1 MLPRLSDPKSP
12 RAAERSRYIAA
23 AKPFGF
29 RGVGLYFQSKV
40 ADALVRNDL
49 RPAEQGG
56 PLVGVLGTYKR
67 LQVPEPEEG
76 FDALFFARLGPDGFT
91 VEEGQREVR

>member
-1 MLPRLSDPKSP
+1 MLPRLSGPKSP

-67 LQVPEPEEG
+67 LQVPE
-76 FDALFFARLGPDGFT
+76 ARGGLRRAVLRPAGAGRFHRGGGAT
-91 VEEGQREVR
+91 